1 MKKALGY
8 KSISNVFG
16 VAVYE
21 MNDETVAAAFVQMD
35 RVDKPRR
42 YKVYYNKDGNAY
54 FYLRGCR
61 HYLKDFMRVQG
72 G

>member
-1 MKKALGY
+1 MKEAIGY

-21 MNDETVAAAFVQMD
+21 VNDEMAVAAFVQMD
-35 RVDKPRR
+35 KADAPRR
-42 YKVYYNKDGNAY
+42 HKIYYNKDGNAY

-61 HYLKDFMRVQG
+61 HYLKDFMRV
-72 G
+72 

>member
-21 MNDETVAAAFVQMD
+21 MNDETVVAAFVQMD

-42 YKVYYNKDGNAY
+42 HKVYYNKDGNAY

>member
-1 MKKALGY
+1 MREAICY

-21 MNDETVAAAFVQMD
+21 VNDEMVVAAFVQMD
-35 RVDKPRR
+35 KADAPRR
-42 YKVYYNKDGNAY
+42 HKIYYNKNGDAY

-61 HYLKDFMRVQG
+61 HYLKDFMRV
-72 G
+72 

>member
-1 MKKALGY
+1 MRKALGY

-21 MNDETVAAAFVQMD
+21 VNDEMAVAAFVQMD
-35 RVDKPRR
+35 KADAPRR
-42 YKVYYNKDGNAY
+42 HKIYYNKDGNAY

-61 HYLKDFMRVQG
+61 HYLKDFMRV
-72 G
+72 